1 MVVHG
6 KRSPLHTYPSYEK
19 QIDQN
24 GDMVTVAGIQRDV
37 GIVPQ
42 NTIHLGPSTF

>member
-42 NTIHLGPSTF
+42 NTIHLGLSTF